1 MYLLLLNKLQEQQ
14 HLQKTEIQIPQIYSL
29 KTYGYKLWETEKR
42 KTKKKI
48 KKQLKTYVTI
58 RTY

>member
-14 HLQKTEIQIPQIYSL
+14 HLQKQKFKCHRSTAP
-29 KTYGYKLWETEKR
+29 KPMDTNYGKQKKEKP
-42 KTKKKI
+42 KKKEE
-48 KKQLKTYVTI
+48 KQLKTYVTT